1 MLCTRRCIINV
12 GRKGESYDNKRYR
25 IRSGQCSVDCCQR
38 NRDCFLHSD
47 VHCLVNS
54 HLSPSEMRA
63 HPDVL
68 LVRWHVYATAKKWE
82 MAVEVARAITK
93 LLPENSFGWV
103 HWAFSLH
110 ELKRTKEAWGVLVP
124 VVDKFPDEYIIRY
137 NLACY
142 ACQLGNLKEAWQ
154 WLEKAFDFG
163 DSKNLKLMALDDHDL
178 EPLWTDISEI

>member
-1 MLCTRRCIINV
+1 MYKARLEDLRMKKLELN
-12 GRKGESYDNKRYR
+12 D
-25 IRSGQCSVDCCQR
+25 QR
-38 NRDCFLHSD
+38 
-47 VHCLVNS
+47 
-54 HLSPSEMRA
+54 HLEGAQGWLGLGNWLEANEELEQITPQMRA

-178 EPLWTDISEI
+178 EPLWIDISEI